1 MKQTK
6 TNFMLL
12 ILPALI
18 VYVLFMLLPLVAS
31 LGLSFFEWTGY
42 GEKTFVGLDNFVK
55 LFTLAPYPE
64 RLLNALGNNLYFFLA
79 TMLIQNVVALILAVL
94 LQRGLRGSNF
104 FRTVFYAPSTVSV
117 VIVGFLWTLIF
128 NPTWGPLN
136 VALRAL
142 GLGNLATAWTGN
154 ESTAL
159 FSIAVANAWQY
170 IGIPM
175 MLFIAALNNIPMDQ
189 YEAVD
194 MDGGNG
200 WHKFWYVTIPNIKS
214 IIFIVCTMTFVGN
227 LSAFEVVYAMEGTLA
242 GPNYSTDILGTFF
255 YRTCFGARTGSP
267 PDMGLGAAIAA
278 VMTLIIGIGV
288 VLWLRLYSRQDES

>member
-142 GLGNLATAWTGN
+142 GLGNLATA
-154 ESTAL
+154 
-159 FSIAVANAWQY
+159 
-170 IGIPM
+170 
-175 MLFIAALNNIPMDQ
+175 
-189 YEAVD
+189 
-194 MDGGNG
+194 
-200 WHKFWYVTIPNIKS
+200 
-214 IIFIVCTMTFVGN
+214 
-227 LSAFEVVYAMEGTLA
+227 
-242 GPNYSTDILGTFF
+242 
-255 YRTCFGARTGSP
+255 
-267 PDMGLGAAIAA
+267 
-278 VMTLIIGIGV
+278 
-288 VLWLRLYSRQDES
+288 